1 MRELRIVHLASRIS
15 HPASDPMTFDG
26 AFRERLRNSWVE
38 MRENLTRSILQSL
51 GVILGVA
58 SVLGGMSI
66 SDSMRKRS
74 MELYARMGGLDK
86 LNVRQSAVVKEG
98 APTALQMANLGLRTA
113 DASEGEEMDTS
124 AVDGISLRKDAR
136 ARVRSPYA
144 DQERDIRGIGGD
156 FLALD
161 GYEVDQ
167 GRDFTLHDIDTAA
180 PVAIL
185 GTEAVA
191 VFFPNGDAIGRT
203 LRIGDT
209 PVEVI
214 GVLKERIFRFRKSNG
229 NMFRWRNRIIAL
241 PTTLVARRFDGDQYH
256 RVDRMVF
263 RIRSLD
269 AMSRFTKGLSSLL
282 KANHRQQED
291 FRLDDVAARVRK
303 QQSQGNVYDIIF
315 LLSGFLSLIGGGIV
329 NVNIQMATLKER
341 IREVGVKM
349 AIGAPGREIFKEFM
363 TEALVLT
370 AAGSL
375 AGLVIGVGFSAI
387 ITASI
392 GVPLHIDPKS
402 FASAYLLAGVF
413 GFVFALFPAWKASRL
428 SPMEALRYE

>member
-1 MRELRIVHLASRIS
+1 VSLN
-15 HPASDPMTFDG
+15 G

-38 MRENLTRSILQSL
+38 MRENFTRSTLQSL

-58 SVLGGMSI
+58 SVLGGFSI
-66 SDSMRKRS
+66 SDSMRQRS
-74 MELYARMGGLDK
+74 MELYVKMGGLDK

-98 APTALQMANLGLRTA
+98 APTALQTANLGLRVA
-113 DASEGEEMDTS
+113 DADEGEGIDAS
-124 AVDGISLRKDAR
+124 PVDGVSIRKDAR

-144 DQERDIRGIGGD
+144 DQERDIRGIGRD

-161 GYEVDQ
+161 GYQVDQ
-167 GRDFTLHDIDTAA
+167 GREFTVHDIDSGA

-191 VFFPNGDAIGRT
+191 VFFPNGDALGRT
-203 LRIGDT
+203 LRVGDT
-209 PVEVI
+209 PVQVVGI
-214 GVLKERIFRFRKSNG
+214 LKERVFRFRDGQN

-241 PTTLVARRFDGDQYH
+241 PTTLVARRFEGDRYH
-256 RVDRMVF
+256 RVDRVTF
-263 RIRSLD
+263 RIRKLD
-269 AMSRFTKGLSSLL
+269 AMAQFTKGLSSML

-291 FRLDDVAARVRK
+291 FRLDDIGARIRK
-303 QQSQGNVYDIIF
+303 ERSQGNVYDLIF

-363 TEALVLT
+363 TEALLLT

-375 AGLVIGVGFSAI
+375 AGLVIGVGFSKI

-402 FASAYLLAGVF
+402 FISAYGLAAVF

>member
-1 MRELRIVHLASRIS
+1 MA
-15 HPASDPMTFDG
+15 FNG

-38 MRENLTRSILQSL
+38 MRENFTRSSLQSL

-58 SVLGGMSI
+58 SVLGGFSI

-74 MELYARMGGLDK
+74 MELYVKLGGLDK
-86 LNVRQSAVVKEG
+86 LNVRQSAVVREG
-98 APTALQMANLGLRTA
+98 APTALQMANLGLRTDDTEDEA
-113 DASEGEEMDTS
+113 IDASAIHG
-124 AVDGISLRKDAR
+124 VSLRKDAT

-144 DQERDIRGIGGD
+144 DQERQVRGIGGD

-161 GYEVDQ
+161 GYEIAE
-167 GRDFTLHDIDTAA
+167 GRNFSRHDIDTAA

-185 GTEAVA
+185 GTEAVS
-191 VFFPNGDAIGRT
+191 VFFPNGDALGRT
-203 LRIGDT
+203 MRIGDT
-209 PVEVI
+209 PVTVI
-214 GVLKERIFRFRKSNG
+214 GVLRERVFRYRNG
-229 NMFRWRNRIIAL
+229 QHNMFRWRNRIIAI
-241 PTTLVARRFDGDQYH
+241 PTSLVARRFEGDQYH
-256 RVDRMVF
+256 RVDRVTF
-263 RIRSLD
+263 KIPDLD
-269 AMSRFTKGLSSLL
+269 AMATFSKTLSRVL

-303 QQSQGNVYDIIF
+303 EQSQGDVYDIIF
-315 LLSGFLSLIGGGIV
+315 MLSGFLSLIGGGIV

-363 TEALVLT
+363 TEALLLT
-370 AAGSL
+370 GAGSIV
-375 AGLVIGVGFSAI
+375 GLVIGVGFSKI
-387 ITASI
+387 ITSSI
-392 GVPLHIDPKS
+392 GIPLHIDAKS
-402 FASAYLLAGVF
+402 FVSAYLLAAVF

>member
-1 MRELRIVHLASRIS
+1 MALN
-15 HPASDPMTFDG
+15 G

-38 MRENLTRSILQSL
+38 MRENFTRSTLQSL

-58 SVLGGMSI
+58 SVLGGFSI
-66 SDSMRKRS
+66 SDSMRQRS
-74 MELYARMGGLDK
+74 MELYVKMGGLDK

-98 APTALQMANLGLRTA
+98 APTALQTANLGLRIA
-113 DASEGEEMDTS
+113 DADEGEGLDAS
-124 AVDGISLRKDAR
+124 PVDGVSIRKDAR

-144 DQERDIRGIGGD
+144 DQERDIRGIGRD

-161 GYEVDQ
+161 GYQVDQ
-167 GRDFTLHDIDTAA
+167 GREFTVHDIDSGA

-191 VFFPNGDAIGRT
+191 VFFPNGDALGRT
-203 LRIGDT
+203 LRVGDT
-209 PVEVI
+209 PVQVVGI
-214 GVLKERIFRFRKSNG
+214 LKERVFRFRDGQN

-241 PTTLVARRFDGDQYH
+241 PTTLVARRFEGDQYH
-256 RVDRMVF
+256 RVDRVTF
-263 RIRSLD
+263 RIRKLD
-269 AMSRFTKGLSSLL
+269 AMAEFSRGLSSML

-291 FRLDDVAARVRK
+291 FRLDDIGARIRK
-303 QQSQGNVYDIIF
+303 ERSQGNVYDLIF

-363 TEALVLT
+363 TEALLLT

-375 AGLVIGVGFSAI
+375 AGLVIGVGFSKI

-402 FASAYLLAGVF
+402 FVSAYGLAAVF

>member
-1 MRELRIVHLASRIS
+1 MKLS
-15 HPASDPMTFDG
+15 G

-38 MRENLTRSILQSL
+38 MRENLTRSVLQSL

-58 SVLGGMSI
+58 AVLGGFSI
-66 SDSMRKRS
+66 SDSMRRRS
-74 MELYARMGGLDK
+74 MELYVKMGGLDK
-86 LNVRQSAVVKEG
+86 LNVRQSAVIKEG
-98 APTALQMANLGLRTA
+98 APTALQMANLGLRSA
-113 DASEGEEMDTS
+113 DADEGQDLDTS
-124 AVDGISLRKDAR
+124 TVDGISLRKDAR

-144 DQERDIRGIGGD
+144 DQEREIRGIGGD

-167 GRDFTLHDIDTAA
+167 GRAFTAHDLDAAA

-185 GTEAVA
+185 GTEAVS
-191 VFFPNGDAIGRT
+191 VFFPNGDAVGRT
-203 LRIGDT
+203 LRVGDT
-209 PVEVI
+209 PVQVV
-214 GVLKERIFRFRKSNG
+214 GVLKERVFRFRKSNR

-241 PTTLVARRFDGDQYH
+241 PNTLVARRFEGDQYH
-256 RVDRMVF
+256 RVDRMTF
-263 RIRSLD
+263 RIRDLD
-269 AMSRFTKGLSSLL
+269 AMSKFTKGLSSLL
-282 KANHRQQED
+282 KSNHRQQED
-291 FRLDDVAARVRK
+291 FRLDDVAARVK
-303 QQSQGNVYDIIF
+303 KEQSQGNVYDVIF

-363 TEALVLT
+363 TEALLLT

-375 AGLVIGVGFSAI
+375 AGLVIGVGFSKV

-402 FASAYLLAGVF
+402 FVSAYALAAVF
-413 GFVFALFPAWKASRL
+413 GFLFALYPAWKASRL

>member
-1 MRELRIVHLASRIS
+1 MA
-15 HPASDPMTFDG
+15 FNG
-26 AFRERLRNSWVE
+26 KFRERLRNSWVE
-38 MRENLTRSILQSL
+38 MRENMTRSTLQSL

-74 MELYARMGGLDK
+74 MELYIRMGGLDK

-98 APTALQMANLGLRTA
+98 APTALQMANLGLRSA
-113 DASEGEEMDTS
+113 DADGGE
-124 AVDGISLRKDAR
+124 
-136 ARVRSPYA
+136 
-144 DQERDIRGIGGD
+144 ERDIRGVGGD
-156 FLALD
+156 FLALE
-161 GYEVDQ
+161 GYEVDE
-167 GRDFTLHDIDTAA
+167 GRAFSPGDIDGAA

-191 VFFPNGDAIGRT
+191 VFFPNGDALGRT
-203 LRIGDT
+203 IRIGDT
-209 PVEVI
+209 SCQVVGI
-214 GVLKERIFRFRKSNG
+214 LKERVFRFRKSNR
-229 NMFRWRNRIIAL
+229 NWFRWRNRIIAV
-241 PTTLVARRFDGDQYH
+241 PNSLVARRFEGDQYH
-256 RVDRMVF
+256 RVDRMTF
-263 RIRSLD
+263 RIRDMD
-269 AMSRFTKGLSSLL
+269 AMATFGEGLKSLL

-291 FRLDDVAARVRK
+291 FRLDDVGARYRK

-349 AIGAPGREIFKEFM
+349 AIGAPGGEVFKEFM

-370 AAGSL
+370 GVGSL
-375 AGLVIGVGFSAI
+375 AGLIIGIGFSAI
-387 ITASI
+387 ITASLGI
-392 GVPLHIDPKS
+392 PLHIDPKS
-402 FASAYLLAGVF
+402 FVMAYALAAVF

>member
-1 MRELRIVHLASRIS
+1 MKLS
-15 HPASDPMTFDG
+15 G

-38 MRENLTRSILQSL
+38 MRENLTRSVLQSL

-58 SVLGGMSI
+58 AVLGGFSI
-66 SDSMRKRS
+66 SDSMRRRS
-74 MELYARMGGLDK
+74 MELYVKMGGLDK
-86 LNVRQSAVVKEG
+86 LNVRQSAVIKEG
-98 APTALQMANLGLRTA
+98 APTALQMANLGLRSA
-113 DASEGEEMDTS
+113 DADEGQDLDTS
-124 AVDGISLRKDAR
+124 TVNGISLRKDAR

-144 DQERDIRGIGGD
+144 DQEREIRGIGGD

-167 GRDFTLHDIDTAA
+167 GRAFTAHDLDAAA

-185 GTEAVA
+185 GTEAVS
-191 VFFPNGDAIGRT
+191 VFFPNGDAVGRT
-203 LRIGDT
+203 LRVGDT
-209 PVEVI
+209 PVQVV
-214 GVLKERIFRFRKSNG
+214 GVLKERVFRFRKSNR

-241 PTTLVARRFDGDQYH
+241 PNTLVARRFEGDQYH
-256 RVDRMVF
+256 RVDRMTF
-263 RIRSLD
+263 RIRDLD
-269 AMSRFTKGLSSLL
+269 AMSKFTKGLSSLL
-282 KANHRQQED
+282 KSNHRQQED
-291 FRLDDVAARVRK
+291 FRLDDVAARVK
-303 QQSQGNVYDIIF
+303 KEQSQGNVYDVIF

-363 TEALVLT
+363 TEALLLT

-375 AGLVIGVGFSAI
+375 AGLVIGVGFSKV

-402 FASAYLLAGVF
+402 FVSAYALAAVF
-413 GFVFALFPAWKASRL
+413 GFLFALYPAWKASRL

>member
-1 MRELRIVHLASRIS
+1 MALN
-15 HPASDPMTFDG
+15 G

-38 MRENLTRSILQSL
+38 MRENFTRSTLQSL

-58 SVLGGMSI
+58 SVLGGFSI
-66 SDSMRKRS
+66 SDSMRQRS
-74 MELYARMGGLDK
+74 MELYVKMGGLDK

-98 APTALQMANLGLRTA
+98 APTALQTANLGLRVA
-113 DASEGEEMDTS
+113 DADEGEGIDAS
-124 AVDGISLRKDAR
+124 PVDGVSIRKDAR

-144 DQERDIRGIGGD
+144 DQERDIRGIGRD

-161 GYEVDQ
+161 GYQVDQ
-167 GRDFTLHDIDTAA
+167 GREFTVHDIDSGA

-191 VFFPNGDAIGRT
+191 VFFPNGDALGRT
-203 LRIGDT
+203 LRVGDT
-209 PVEVI
+209 PVQVV
-214 GVLKERIFRFRKSNG
+214 GVLKERVFRFRDGQN

-241 PTTLVARRFDGDQYH
+241 PTTLVARRFEGDQYH
-256 RVDRMVF
+256 RVDRVTF
-263 RIRSLD
+263 RIRKLD
-269 AMSRFTKGLSSLL
+269 AMAQFTKGLSSML

-291 FRLDDVAARVRK
+291 FRLDDIGARIRK
-303 QQSQGNVYDIIF
+303 ERSQGNVYDLIF

-363 TEALVLT
+363 TEALLLT

-375 AGLVIGVGFSAI
+375 AGLVIGVGFSKI

-402 FASAYLLAGVF
+402 FISAYGLAAVF

>member
-1 MRELRIVHLASRIS
+1 M
-15 HPASDPMTFDG
+15 FNG
-26 AFRERLRNSWVE
+26 AFRERVRNSWVE
-38 MRENLTRSILQSL
+38 MRENFTRSTLQSL

-58 SVLGGMSI
+58 AVLGGFSI

-74 MELYARMGGLDK
+74 MDLYVKMGGLDK

-113 DASEGEEMDTS
+113 DASEAEDLDKS
-124 AVDGISLRKDAR
+124 PVDGVSLRKDAR

-144 DQERDIRGIGGD
+144 DEERDIRGIGRD

-161 GYEVDQ
+161 GYEIDQ
-167 GRDFTLHDIDTAA
+167 GRDFTIHDIDTAA

-185 GTEAVA
+185 GTEPVS
-191 VFFPNGDAIGRT
+191 VFFPNGDALGRT
-203 LRIGDT
+203 IRIGDT
-209 PVEVI
+209 PVTVVGI
-214 GVLKERIFRFRKSNG
+214 LRERVFRFRDGQRNI
-229 NMFRWRNRIIAL
+229 FRWKNRVIAI
-241 PTTLVARRFDGDQYH
+241 PTTLVARRFEGDNYH
-256 RVDRMVF
+256 RVDRVTF
-263 RIRSLD
+263 RIRNLD
-269 AMSRFTKGLSSLL
+269 AMAAFSKGLSSML
-282 KANHRQQED
+282 KANHRQQDD

-303 QQSQGNVYDIIF
+303 EQSQGQVYDVIF

-349 AIGAPGREIFKEFM
+349 AIGAPGGEIFKEFM
-363 TEALVLT
+363 TEALLLT
-370 AAGSL
+370 GVGSL
-375 AGLVIGVGFSAI
+375 VGLIIGVGFSKI

-392 GVPLHIDPKS
+392 GTPLHIDPKS
-402 FASAYLLAGVF
+402 FVFAYALAAVF
-413 GFVFALFPAWKASRL
+413 GFLFALFPAWKASRL

>member
-1 MRELRIVHLASRIS
+1 MKFS
-15 HPASDPMTFDG
+15 G

-38 MRENLTRSILQSL
+38 MRENLTRSVLQSL

-58 SVLGGMSI
+58 AVLGGFSI
-66 SDSMRKRS
+66 SDSMRRRS
-74 MELYARMGGLDK
+74 MELYVKMGGLDK

-98 APTALQMANLGLRTA
+98 APTALQMANLGLRAMDAA
-113 DASEGEEMDTS
+113 DGEDLNTS
-124 AVDGISLRKDAR
+124 AVHGISLRKDAR

-144 DQERDIRGIGGD
+144 DQERRIYGIGGD
-156 FLALD
+156 FLALE
-161 GYEVDQ
+161 GYEIEQ
-167 GRDFTLHDIDTAA
+167 GRNFARHDIDTAA

-185 GTEAVA
+185 GTEAVS
-191 VFFPNGDAIGRT
+191 VFFPNGDALGKT
-203 LRIGDT
+203 LRVGDT
-209 PVEVI
+209 PVTVI
-214 GVLKERIFRFRKSNG
+214 AVLKERVFRYRKSNH
-229 NMFRWRNRIIAL
+229 NMFRWRNRIVAL
-241 PTTLVARRFDGDQYH
+241 PSTLVARRFEGDRYQ
-256 RVDRMVF
+256 RVDRVTF
-263 RIRSLD
+263 RIPNLD
-269 AMSRFTKGLSSLL
+269 AMATFSKNLSGLLR
-282 KANHRQQED
+282 ANHRQQED
-291 FRLDDVAARVRK
+291 FRLDDVGARVRK
-303 QQSQGNVYDIIF
+303 RQSQGDVYDIIF

-363 TEALVLT
+363 TEALLLT

-375 AGLVIGVGFSAI
+375 AGLVIGVGFSKI

-402 FASAYLLAGVF
+402 FVLAYVLAGVF
-413 GFVFALFPAWKASRL
+413 GFLFALYPAWKASRL

>member
-1 MRELRIVHLASRIS
+1 M
-15 HPASDPMTFDG
+15 FNG
-26 AFRERLRNSWVE
+26 AFRERVRNSWVE
-38 MRENLTRSILQSL
+38 MRENLTRATLQSL

-58 SVLGGMSI
+58 AVLGGMSI

-74 MELYARMGGLDK
+74 MDLYVKMGGLDK

-113 DASEGEEMDTS
+113 DASEAEDLDKS
-124 AVDGISLRKDAR
+124 PVDGVSLRKDAR

-144 DQERDIRGIGGD
+144 DEERDIRGIGRD

-167 GRDFTLHDIDTAA
+167 GRDFSLHDISTAA

-191 VFFPNGDAIGRT
+191 VFFPNGDALGRT

-209 PVEVI
+209 PVTVVGI
-214 GVLKERIFRFRKSNG
+214 LKERVFRFRDSQR
-229 NMFRWRNRIIAL
+229 NMFRWRNRIIAI
-241 PTTLVARRFDGDQYH
+241 PTTLVARRFEGDNYH
-256 RVDRMVF
+256 RVDRVTF
-263 RIRSLD
+263 RIRELD
-269 AMSRFTKGLSSLL
+269 AMAKFTTGLSSLL
-282 KANHRQQED
+282 KANHRQQDD

-303 QQSQGNVYDIIF
+303 ERSQGDVYDIIF

-363 TEALVLT
+363 TEALLLT
-370 AAGSL
+370 GVGSL
-375 AGLVIGVGFSAI
+375 AGLVIGVGFSKI
-387 ITASI
+387 ITAPI

-402 FASAYLLAGVF
+402 FVLAYALAAVF

>member
-1 MRELRIVHLASRIS
+1 
-15 HPASDPMTFDG
+15 MTFDG
-26 AFRERLRNSWVE
+26 KFRERLRNSWVE

-74 MELYARMGGLDK
+74 MELYVRMGGLDK
-86 LNVRQSAVVKEG
+86 LNVRQSAVVREG
-98 APTALQMANLGLRTA
+98 APTAMQMANLGLRSA
-113 DASEGEEMDTS
+113 DADGGEDLDTS
-124 AVDGISLRKDAR
+124 TVDGISLRRDAR
-136 ARVRSPYA
+136 ARVRSPYT
-144 DQERDIRGIGGD
+144 DQERDIRGVGGD
-156 FLALD
+156 FLALE

-167 GRDFTLHDIDTAA
+167 GRAFSGGDIDGAA
-180 PVAIL
+180 PVAVL
-185 GTEAVA
+185 GTEAVG
-191 VFFPNGDAIGRT
+191 VFFPNGDALGRT

-209 PVEVI
+209 SVQVVGI
-214 GVLKERIFRFRKSNG
+214 LKERVFRFRKSNR
-229 NMFRWRNRIIAL
+229 NWFRWRNRIIAV
-241 PTTLVARRFDGDQYH
+241 PSTLVARRFEGDQYH
-256 RVDRMVF
+256 RVDRMTF
-263 RIRSLD
+263 RIRDID
-269 AMSRFTKGLSSLL
+269 AMAKFSKGLVSLL
-282 KANHRQQED
+282 KSNHRQQED
-291 FRLDDVAARVRK
+291 FRLDDVGARYRK
-303 QQSQGNVYDIIF
+303 QREQGNVYDIIF

-370 AAGSL
+370 AVGSL
-375 AGLVIGVGFSAI
+375 AGLIIGVGFSKI
-387 ITASI
+387 ITTSL

-402 FASAYLLAGVF
+402 FVSAYGLAAVF
-413 GFVFALFPAWKASRL
+413 GFAFALFPAWKASRL

>member
-1 MRELRIVHLASRIS
+1 MALN
-15 HPASDPMTFDG
+15 G

-38 MRENLTRSILQSL
+38 MRENFTRSTLQSL

-58 SVLGGMSI
+58 SVLGGFSI
-66 SDSMRKRS
+66 SDSMRQRS
-74 MELYARMGGLDK
+74 MELYVKMGGLDK

-98 APTALQMANLGLRTA
+98 APTALQTANLGLRVA
-113 DASEGEEMDTS
+113 DADEGEGIDAS
-124 AVDGISLRKDAR
+124 PVDGVSIRKDAR

-144 DQERDIRGIGGD
+144 DQERDIRGIGRD

-161 GYEVDQ
+161 GYQVDQ
-167 GRDFTLHDIDTAA
+167 GREFTVHDIDSGA

-191 VFFPNGDAIGRT
+191 VFFPNGDALGRT
-203 LRIGDT
+203 LRVGDT
-209 PVEVI
+209 PVQVVGI
-214 GVLKERIFRFRKSNG
+214 LKERVFRFRDGQN

-241 PTTLVARRFDGDQYH
+241 PTTLVARRFEGDRYH
-256 RVDRMVF
+256 RVDRVTF
-263 RIRSLD
+263 RIRKLD
-269 AMSRFTKGLSSLL
+269 AMAQFTKGLSSML

-291 FRLDDVAARVRK
+291 FRLDDIGARIRK
-303 QQSQGNVYDIIF
+303 ERSQGNVYDLIF

-363 TEALVLT
+363 TEALLLT

-375 AGLVIGVGFSAI
+375 AGLVIGVGFSKI

-402 FASAYLLAGVF
+402 FISAYGLAAVF